1 MNYIALIITAL
12 LKVAEVKIS
21 SLGVRKPSLKD
32 PSLLIGRQPR
42 GKNFRE
48 PISLFSSINHMR

>member
-21 SLGVRKPSLKD
+21 SLDVRKPSLQD
-32 PSLLIGRQPR
+32 RSLLIGRQPR
-42 GKNFRE
+42 GENFRE
-48 PISLFSSINHMR
+48 PISLFSSINRVR